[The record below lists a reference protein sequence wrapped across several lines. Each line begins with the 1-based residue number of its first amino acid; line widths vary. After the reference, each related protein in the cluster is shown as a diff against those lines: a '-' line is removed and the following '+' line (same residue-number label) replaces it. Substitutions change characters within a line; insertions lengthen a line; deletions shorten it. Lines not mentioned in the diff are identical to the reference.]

1 MIPIAEGA
9 GTPEVTAINLR
20 PARAWFDRH
29 GERAA
34 VVPHG
39 DADGL
44 SAGVLLARRA
54 SATVLHLASPW
65 EQPLPQAAAQA
76 TVLADWGVRPVE
88 GTRAALY
95 VDHHAEPEPVAGTV
109 VHGTG
114 AGATT
119 STLAWELL
127 NRPEEGEW
135 LAALGVVGDLG
146 GDALKSRSDLGGGR
160 STSAL
165 RRLASL
171 VTAPGRMREGHVADG
186 FAVLAESTD
195 ERSALEHPR
204 IGALERA
211 LERVGDSRA
220 RAIGTAPAVGPEAAL
235 IRFSEPARVHP
246 LVAVAWARL
255 LAPRVV
261 VAANDGWRDGR
272 VAFAVRSADGRD
284 LRAWLRDRYTPP
296 AGAGDYG
303 RGHARATGG
312 ALEPEA
318 FEAFAAAI
326 L

>member
-1 MIPIAEGA
+1 M
-9 GTPEVTAINLR
+9 TVVDLQ
-20 PARAWFDRH
+20 PARQWLDLH

-44 SAGVLLARRA
+44 SAGALLTRRA
-54 SATVLHLASPW
+54 RGAVLHLESPW
-65 EQPLPQAAAQA
+65 DESLPPAAAEA
-76 TVLADWGVRPVE
+76 AVIADWGVRPVA
-88 GTRAALY
+88 GTEAALY
-95 VDHHAEPEPVAGTV
+95 VDHHAEPEPVAGAVLHTAA
-109 VHGTG
+109 G
-114 AGATT
+114 GATT

-127 NRPEEGEW
+127 DRPEDGEW

-146 GDALKSRSDLGGGR
+146 AGALKAHAELTRGR

-171 VTAPGRMREGHVADG
+171 VTAPGRVLEGPVADA
-186 FAVLAESTD
+186 FAVLVESTD
-195 ERSALEHPR
+195 EHSAFDHPR
-204 IGALERA
+204 IKALERA

-220 RAIGTAPAVGPEAAL
+220 RAVRTAPAVGPEAAL
-235 IRFSEPARVHP
+235 TRFSEPARVHP
-246 LVAVAWARL
+246 LVAVAWARR

-284 LRAWLRDRYTPP
+284 LRAWLRERYAPP

-312 ALEPEA
+312 ALVPEA
-318 FEAFAAAI
+318 FERFAAAI